1 MATSSCCRT
10 DTELLHETG
19 CVWVG
24 GVTGAFPKRPRIAA
38 GDKGVLKI
46 TGVIAE
52 NITILWEGEGGM
64 AY

>member
-1 MATSSCCRT
+1 
-10 DTELLHETG
+10 
-19 CVWVG
+19 VG